1 MSRRWW
7 GILILLAGSEILGVL
22 SGHWYF
28 RIFNRTVPPAM
39 VTDFSRAAAHGYFLY
54 RGALLGFVFFL
65 WSLTAATIFPLFRAS
80 QQISDKPK
88 RESKA

>member
-7 GILILLAGSEILGVL
+7 RVVVLLAGSEILGLL

-28 RIFNRTVPPAM
+28 GIFNRTVPSAM

-65 WSLTAATIFPLFRAS
+65 WSLAAATVFPLFRPRTQTAS
-80 QQISDKPK
+80 TLK
-88 RESKA
+88 RNHPN